1 MDPKYL
7 SQLLVDEYVMK
18 ILMASFNRPMSTQ
31 QMSLEFGIPIAVCYR
46 KVREL
51 MAADLLYKETKV
63 LTQQGKW
70 VQMYRSK
77 LKGAYVFLE
86 RNALRV
92 RLELADTNTPE
103 LDSAVMVIGAIG
115 EVASPC
121 TWRLSGACYPIGHAA
136 GYWTPRSIGPGP

>member
-1 MDPKYL
+1 MIQVHSLVGTGPVQGPSGRMEMDPKYL

-31 QMSLEFGIPIAVCYR
+31 QLSLEFSIPIAVCYR

-51 MAADLLYKETKV
+51 MAAGLLYKDGKV

-70 VQMYRSK
+70 VQMFRSK

-86 RNALRV
+86 KNELRV
-92 RLELADTNTPE
+92 RLELADRDQPE
-103 LDSAVMVIGAIG
+103 VDSTVSVINPAEGVLIG
-115 EVASPC
+115 
-121 TWRLSGACYPIGHAA
+121 
-136 GYWTPRSIGPGP
+136 